1 MLREWHQTEKMI
13 YGMFS
18 LYDIVR
24 KSKTTGTDH
33 LSGMPEIEKGGRTD
47 YKGAAWGKFRQ

>member
-1 MLREWHQTEKMI
+1 MI

-33 LSGMPEIEKGGRTD
+33 LSGMPETENGGRTD
-47 YKGAAWGKFRQ
+47 YKGAA